1 MITFRESSLVRV
13 TMNLSQ
19 PSIAKGNKL
28 LLPKI
33 EYARLTEAQG
43 FGDENIEQVKP
54 ENEKNSEEF
63 ANLEKVPVLNNGY
76 DVGSFTRFSVLPP
89 IKGNVRGTRRLS
101 HTQRFSTTLFA
112 GRTNGPSLDSNF
124 EISKKQNSDLLASHK
139 RRGSHVVDDRL
150 MQSLQVVGKHCV
162 SETRQLP
169 SQGRSNT
176 AKQKLPRSFSSPTS
190 SACYDSNC
198 KGGEMILMRRRSQTE
213 RAKLTDKLLDT
224 QGDSVV
230 LMCNK
235 KENRTGPVFGGINSD
250 DSLKSKLNN
259 SNNQTIQLR
268 NSTLSPNP
276 HRTEKLHSTFR
287 PVSRCEISIDVNEGG
302 QGKLE
307 KRSVAQPLKNNQGN
321 IEKSSDLANNDEETK
336 HTQGTPRIQILID
349 SIDNAK
355 EELPKAGGEVPYTSV
370 REQRRRSALCRNNS
384 KQVDDFLL
392 VHNLRDL
399 GLL

>member
-1 MITFRESSLVRV
+1 MRV

-43 FGDENIEQVKP
+43 FGDENIEQVEP

-63 ANLEKVPVLNNGY
+63 ANLEKVPVLNNGCNM
-76 DVGSFTRFSVLPP
+76 GSFTRFSVLPP

-124 EISKKQNSDLLASHK
+124 EIAKKQSSDFLASHK
-139 RRGSHVVDDRL
+139 RRGSHVVDDKL

-169 SQGRSNT
+169 SQGRSNRG
-176 AKQKLPRSFSSPTS
+176 KQKLPRSFSSPTS

-213 RAKLTDKLLDT
+213 RAKLTDKLFDT

-235 KENRTGPVFGGINSD
+235 KENPTGLVLGGINSD

-259 SNNQTIQLR
+259 SNNQTTQLR

-276 HRTEKLHSTFR
+276 QRTDKLHQSTLR
-287 PVSRCEISIDVNEGG
+287 PVSRCEISIDVNEGE
-302 QGKLE
+302 QGTLE
-307 KRSVAQPLKNNQGN
+307 KRSVAQPLEINQGN
-321 IEKSSDLANNDEETK
+321 IEKSSDLANIDKETK
-336 HTQGTPRIQILID
+336 RTQGTPTIQILID